1 MRCPF
6 CGSDDN
12 QVKDSRPVEEGG
24 AVRRR
29 RQCNACGARF
39 TTFERIQLRELT
51 VVKRDGRRVPFDRDK
66 LKRSIMIATRKR
78 GIDEERIER
87 LVNGI
92 VREIEITGETEIDA
106 KRLGALAMQRLAE
119 LDQVAY
125 VRFASVYRDFTG
137 VKDFEQFI
145 ARIGTEVEAAD
156 ETDPPLTRARPS
168 DPMPTSPPDER
179 DAGFMALAL
188 RLAAR
193 GLGRTWPNPAVGCV
207 VVKDGRIVGR
217 GWTQPGGRPHGEVEA
232 LRRAGAQ
239 ALGATAYV
247 TLEPCAH
254 YGRTPPCTMALLH
267 AGIRR
272 VVVAATDPDRRVD
285 GQRHR
290 AAAPGRRRGRARPDA
305 APRPRR

>member
-87 LVNGI
+87 LVNGM

-106 KRLGALAMQRLAE
+106 KRLGALTMQRLAE

-156 ETDPPLTRARPS
+156 EAGH
-168 DPMPTSPPDER
+168 
-179 DAGFMALAL
+179 DA
-188 RLAAR
+188 
-193 GLGRTWPNPAVGCV
+193 V
-207 VVKDGRIVGR
+207 
-217 GWTQPGGRPHGEVEA
+217 Q
-232 LRRAGAQ
+232 
-239 ALGATAYV
+239 
-247 TLEPCAH
+247 
-254 YGRTPPCTMALLH
+254 
-267 AGIRR
+267 
-272 VVVAATDPDRRVD
+272 
-285 GQRHR
+285 
-290 AAAPGRRRGRARPDA
+290 RPDA
-305 APRPRR
+305 DVAAR